1 MHIKD
6 YLKDKQPSIYKTFS
20 NAIST
25 NQLSHAYL
33 IVGDYGTP
41 LKETAI
47 YLAKSLLCDSP
58 NPLACENCITCLRID
73 NNQYADIIIEDGSK
87 GTIKKE
93 DVDHITSTFSKT
105 AIEIKGKVIY
115 IIHLVENMTA
125 QAINALLKFLE
136 EPGKN
141 TYAFLTTENESRVL
155 PTIIS
160 RSQRLFLK
168 LTKREDIIEEAIKN
182 NINKEDAE
190 LLSFIYNNVENIKDK
205 IQDETYPDLKETLIN
220 YLKTLSNVDDA
231 LYFVES
237 NLLEKNNSKETAKLF
252 IDLLASFFED
262 AIRIKNNEHI
272 FLSSYDKIIKD
283 LSNALPHIE
292 SSLLEIISL
301 KSKIDLNISIASIF
315 EHLSIYLLKE

>member
-1 MHIKD
+1 MFIKD
-6 YLKDKQPSIYKTFS
+6 YIKEKQPSIYQTFS
-20 NAIST
+20 NALKN

-33 IVGDYGTP
+33 IVGETGTP

-47 YLAKSLLCDSP
+47 YLAKSLLCDNP
-58 NPLACENCITCLRID
+58 NPLACENCLTCLRVE

-93 DVDHITSTFSKT
+93 DVDLITSTFSKT
-105 AIEIKGKVIY
+105 AIESKGRVIY

-136 EPGKN
+136 EPGKD

-155 PTIIS
+155 QTIIS

-168 LTKREDIIEEAIKN
+168 LTKREEVIKDSIKD
-182 NINKEDAE
+182 NILQEDAE
-190 LLSFIYNNVENIKDK
+190 LLSYIFNNVENIKEYIAK
-205 IQDETYPDLKETLIN
+205 EEYPDIKELLKE
-220 YLKTLSNVDDA
+220 YLNSLNNLDDC
-231 LYFVES
+231 LYVVETK
-237 NLLEKNNSKETAKLF
+237 LLEIISSKELAKLF
-252 IDLLASFFED
+252 INLLANVFED
-262 AIRIKNNEHI
+262 VIRYQNNEQP
-272 FLSSYDKIIKD
+272 FLNSYVNIIKD
-283 LSNALPHIE
+283 LSNKLPHVE

-315 EHLSIYLLKE
+315 EHLSIYILKE